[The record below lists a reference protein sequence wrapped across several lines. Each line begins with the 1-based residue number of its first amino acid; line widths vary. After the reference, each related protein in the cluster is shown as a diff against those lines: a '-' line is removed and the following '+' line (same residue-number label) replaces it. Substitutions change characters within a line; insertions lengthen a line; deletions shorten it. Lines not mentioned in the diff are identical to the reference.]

1 MLTQVK
7 KVVPVSRRPF
17 PYRWY
22 LRFVVVWRN
31 LPGATTTGTT
41 VESSILHCRTNC
53 MVTGSCDACARAHC
67 GELFAEFYYLPL
79 CGDAC
84 LSRKQAM
91 VLRKGEEGVNVTTSL
106 VWWLKLMQLC
116 KRHRHAK
123 GHYGAQYGAAQ
134 LSRWLL
140 KRVVAFCSVPI
151 SVSISP
157 LNRINVSK
165 SGSVGSWFMSRVDQ
179 SIELAMELCYYRFGN
194 NWIIIILLTLSNWN

>member
-1 MLTQVK
+1 MAVAVCLVFLPNAFLLFICSVQILHHNVPSSPSDRRWYRQIVRANLLLFSSGFSGCISRSFPSYSLVSHLFTHSNEQFPNECLLRWK

-41 VESSILHCRTNC
+41 VEGSILHCRTNC
-53 MVTGSCDACARAHC
+53 MVTGSRDACARAHC

-91 VLRKGEEGVNVTTSL
+91 VLR
-106 VWWLKLMQLC
+106 
-116 KRHRHAK
+116 
-123 GHYGAQYGAAQ
+123 
-134 LSRWLL
+134 
-140 KRVVAFCSVPI
+140 
-151 SVSISP
+151 
-157 LNRINVSK
+157 
-165 SGSVGSWFMSRVDQ
+165 
-179 SIELAMELCYYRFGN
+179 
-194 NWIIIILLTLSNWN
+194 